1 MDMGRPMSW
10 RGPATAPQR
19 AFRFSLSDAGER
31 DVVAEIGRPN
41 AWNLD
46 VLWRNEFRNT
56 VQMMLYADTGE
67 LVLEAAPKIELMV
80 ERGDAQIVVMDIETG
95 EERARAPIGASA
107 TMGMFLCPGFGR
119 DFYVASGWG
128 PVARIF
134 VA

>member
-1 MDMGRPMSW
+1 
-10 RGPATAPQR
+10 
-19 AFRFSLSDAGER
+19 
-31 DVVAEIGRPN
+31 
-41 AWNLD
+41 
-46 VLWRNEFRNT
+46 
-56 VQMMLYADTGE
+56 MMLYADTGE
-67 LVLEAAPKIELMV
+67 LVLEDAPNLQVMD

-119 DFYVASGWG
+119 DLYVASGWG